1 MSALKALDCYY
12 VCTNVLFSV
21 NSDRFLA
28 NFCTGTLF
36 EIYFPEYQ
44 ILKTIKIII
53 MTVRLHHPARKSFDS
68 VVDDFFNT
76 IPGLWNEGYSG
87 INLAPVNIYE
97 TSEGYQLEVSVPGI
111 NKEDIKVNVEKG
123 LLTISYDKKE
133 ETKSEEYK
141 TVRREFSHR
150 GFKRSFTVAD
160 QVNTEAIQAKYEN
173 GILKLFLP
181 KKDQVKD
188 NPKQV
193 VVQ

>member
-1 MSALKALDCYY
+1 
-12 VCTNVLFSV
+12 
-21 NSDRFLA
+21 
-28 NFCTGTLF
+28 
-36 EIYFPEYQ
+36 
-44 ILKTIKIII
+44 

-68 VVDDFFNT
+68 VVDDFFNS
-76 IPGLWNEGYSG
+76 IPGLWNDGYSG

-97 TSEGYQLEVSVPGI
+97 TAEGYQLEVSVPGI

-123 LLTISYDKKE
+123 LLTISSDKKE
-133 ETKSEEYK
+133 ESKSEEYK

-150 GFKRSFTVAD
+150 AFKRSFTVAD
-160 QVNTEAIQAKYEN
+160 HINVEAIQAKYEN

>member
-1 MSALKALDCYY
+1 MTGFWPFFALVHCLKITYP
-12 VCTNVLFSV
+12 NIKFK
-21 NSDRFLA
+21 
-28 NFCTGTLF
+28 
-36 EIYFPEYQ
+36 
-44 ILKTIKIII
+44 KTIKIII

-68 VVDDFFNT
+68 VVDDFFNAV
-76 IPGLWNEGYSG
+76 PGLWNDGYSG

-97 TSEGYQLEVSVPGI
+97 SGEGYHLEVSVPGI
-111 NKEDIKVNVEKG
+111 SKEDIKVNVEKG

-133 ETKSEEYK
+133 ESKPEEYK
-141 TVRREFSHR
+141 TVRREFSQR

-160 QVNTEAIQAKYEN
+160 QVNVEAIQAKYEN